1 MSLRVRRTP
10 PATCSVRQSMHQP
23 VSYDSILLCAPTTGS
38 PPWGGQL
45 FPDSP
50 LATQLPPQ
58 APGPPLGPLGA
69 SSGHQRLWLRRA
81 PAGRQDGPGWPKTF
95 QDDIQGGH
103 PLGLQDAPVG
113 LPRDPQKRPP
123 REPTPQK
130 QFRFFSYCL
139 ISRFSL
145 SDGFG
150 SASNGPEARDG
161 PTTSKKSP
169 TRLLAGP
176 KAFKAA
182 LTGRS
187 SRDPY
192 TPS

>member
-1 MSLRVRRTP
+1 
-10 PATCSVRQSMHQP
+10 MHQT
-23 VSYDSILLCAPTTGS
+23 VCYKSTLLCAPTTAS
-38 PPWGGQL
+38 PALGRPT
-45 FPDSP
+45 FPK
-50 LATQLPPQ
+50 LPPSQPNCPSQ
-58 APGPPLGPLGA
+58 APGPASGPLDAFFGLK
-69 SSGHQRLWLRRA
+69 RLPSWFRRT

-113 LPRDPQKRPP
+113 LPRDPQKISP
-123 REPTPQK
+123 REPTSQK
-130 QFRFFSYCL
+130 QFRFFNYCL
-139 ISRFSL
+139 ISRFSI

-176 KAFKAA
+176 KVSKAA